1 MRIRNII
8 TAAAAALIGTAAF
21 AGPASPVPFTATQPD
36 GTTITLQRHG
46 DEFFHWTTIAGT
58 SQVMEEGEDGWW
70 KPSTL
75 DFQARENAVA
85 RRRSANANR
94 QYRTHTDNKMTHG
107 ERHIPVFLVQFT
119 DKSFTISSPKEKFE
133 ALLNHE
139 GYSENGGTGSV
150 RDFYMDNSDG
160 QFIPIF
166 DVYGPVDLPN
176 NMAYYGKNDSNGNDV
191 RPEEALIYA
200 AKALDDQIDFRQY
213 DYDNDGFVDM
223 TLFYYAGYNEAEGG
237 PANSIWPH
245 QWDAQYVSLGRNTY
259 LDEKR
264 LSAYFCTSEL
274 SGAPGSGARMCGIGT
289 TCHEFAHSLG
299 LPDFY
304 DTDYEK
310 NGETHG
316 LSYFSTMDAGSY
328 LNDGRTPPYFNSEER
343 IILGWMT
350 AGDVPELP
358 SGQVSF
364 PSVRHGVA
372 YKSLTDVEGEYFL
385 YECRDATG
393 WDKYLP
399 TGLTVY
405 HVDKSTVRKVGGI
418 TPYAQW
424 AEWGNYNSINA
435 YGSHPCFYLVPA
447 ANQTSLNYVSYTLT
461 DYVFPGSKKKPVTYY
476 TPVDWKNNETGYS
489 LSDISYSDSDNT
501 VSFTVINL
509 NAPVSGLNEMGFNAI
524 SDPGNG
530 VYAAGD
536 GFFPQLELADGQEPS
551 SVAWSYDGNGL
562 SGNGEVTL
570 TAGTHSFVAVLTFA
584 NGTVET
590 LELVIDVK

>member
-21 AGPASPVPFTATQPD
+21 AGPASPVPYTATQPD

-58 SQVMEEGEDGWW
+58 SQVMEQGEDGWW
-70 KPSTL
+70 RPSTI
-75 DFQARENAVA
+75 DSNARQNGVA
-85 RRRSANANR
+85 RRRAANAVR
-94 QYRTHTDNKMTHG
+94 PRTHTDNKMTHG

-119 DKSFTISSPKEKFE
+119 DLSFKTSSPAEKFD
-133 ALLNHE
+133 ALLNQE
-139 GYSENGGTGSV
+139 GYSGNGGTGSV
-150 RDFYMDNSDG
+150 RDYYMDNSDG
-160 QFIPIF
+160 QFIPVF

-176 NMAYYGKNDSNGNDV
+176 NMAYYGKNSGDSDV
-191 RPEEALIYA
+191 RPEEALIHA
-200 AKALDDQIDFRQY
+200 AKALDDQVDFSQY
-213 DYDNDGFVDM
+213 DFDNDGFVDM
-223 TLFYYAGYNEAEGG
+223 ALFYYAGYSEAEGG

-245 QWDAQYVSLGRNTY
+245 QWDVQYVSLGKNSYFDGIRFS
-259 LDEKR
+259 K
-264 LSAYFCTSEL
+264 YFCTSEL
-274 SGAPGSGARMCGIGT
+274 KGSSGSTMCGIGA

-304 DTDYEK
+304 DTDYET
-310 NGETHG
+310 NGEALG
-316 LSYFSTMDAGSY
+316 LYYFSTMDAGCY
-328 LNDGRTPPYFNSEER
+328 LNDSRTPPYFNSEER
-343 IILGWMT
+343 ILLGWMT
-350 AGDVPELP
+350 PGDVPELP

-364 PSVRHGVA
+364 PSVRYGVA
-372 YKSLTDVEGEYFL
+372 YKSLTEVDGEYFL

-405 HVDKSTVRKVGGI
+405 HVDKSTARRVGGI
-418 TPYAQW
+418 TPYSQW
-424 AEWGNYNSINA
+424 ADWENYNSINA
-435 YGSHPCFYLVPA
+435 YGSHPCFYIIPA
-447 ANQTSLNYVSYTLT
+447 ANQSSLNYISYTLS
-461 DYVFPGSKKKPVTYY
+461 DYVFPGSKLKTSY
-476 TPVDWKNNETGYS
+476 TPVDWNKKDTGYS
-489 LSDISYSDSDNT
+489 FSDISYSSTDKK
-501 VSFTVINL
+501 VSFTVTNA
-509 NAPVSGLNEMGFNAI
+509 NAPVSSLKEMGFNAI

-530 VYAAGD
+530 VYATGD

-562 SGNGEVTL
+562 SGNGEITL
-570 TAGTHSFVAVLTFA
+570 TAGTHSIVAVLTFA